1 MTGNSSSWVAPTGV
15 GGAPVIDPDLI
26 MGVSILGASR
36 LALSS
41 SWWSPGSKAKSPQ
54 TLGMSLPSIRTIM
67 IVSPAPV
74 RQALR
79 TMPTCSLGSDGP
91 SYICTGLGLRAQPPL
106 RRSPTITIMR
116 YPPQSGHDDVL
127 SFRMDSPHK

>member
-54 TLGMSLPSIRTIM
+54 PFGISLPSIRTIM

-74 RQALR
+74 
-79 TMPTCSLGSDGP
+79 
-91 SYICTGLGLRAQPPL
+91 
-106 RRSPTITIMR
+106 
-116 YPPQSGHDDVL
+116 
-127 SFRMDSPHK
+127 